1 MLCSVHMPM
10 AQDPAVLMRGL
21 HLSAHKGNFSS
32 ACQRG
37 MQDVGDLARERGMLT
52 CGVRCSARRGSA
64 ERNEPAAGMEGRIV
78 GKRLGLG

>member
-1 MLCSVHMPM
+1 
-10 AQDPAVLMRGL
+10 
-21 HLSAHKGNFSS
+21 
-32 ACQRG
+32 

-52 CGVRCSARRGSA
+52 CGVRYSARRGSA